1 MVRAKYNI
9 GWVGIDAGR
18 EGLWREPLWTDV
30 LQIIAKHNG
39 ERVYDSAS
47 PIYAE
52 LESRHPKEAWRSQ
65 TADGKFRP
73 LFRDYPNSWTRLGV
87 VSLAGQRFKITELGQ
102 EILLG
107 HKTKTAL
114 LIDLFATHA
123 ENSGPN
129 STEERP
135 FIILAKAFHETPRP
149 LSTAEIF
156 WKVMKNYRPSI
167 DSLTIILKQTS
178 KIEWPSPQATPY
190 RRLRNMLSLM
200 RAANAISSTRRRTG
214 GTYWNSLN
222 HEILKKISFQ
232 AENE

>member
-1 MVRAKYNI
+1 VVRAKYNI

-18 EGLWREPLWTDV
+18 EGLWREPIWSDV
-30 LQIIAKHNG
+30 LQIIANHNG
-39 ERVYDSAS
+39 ERVYDASS

-87 VSLAGQRFKITELGQ
+87 ISLAGQRFKITTLGQ

-107 HKTKTAL
+107 QKTKTSL
-114 LIDLFATHA
+114 LVDLFTSHT
-123 ENSGPN
+123 ESSGPN
-129 STEERP
+129 SSEEHP
-135 FIILAKAFHETPRP
+135 FIILAKAFHQTPRP
-149 LSTAEIF
+149 LSTDEIF

-167 DSLTIILKQTS
+167 DSLTVILKQTS
-178 KIEWPSPQATPY
+178 KIEWPSPEPTPY

-200 RAANAISSTRRRTG
+200 RAANAISSTRRGTD
-214 GTYWNSLN
+214 GTYWNSLDRD
-222 HEILKKISFQ
+222 IIKKISFLT
-232 AENE
+232 ENE